1 MHMPVTDDQVATLRA
16 LLAGDFGEHGRL
28 RAQLDLEADR
38 EGYSALIAA
47 AFFEAADR
55 RFAASHA
62 KADIVEFVASAR
74 ATTPGTA
81 EKIDPVLA
89 ERMIRGVFQNESLGD
104 VPDQLVVETQL
115 LLLAALVAEGRF
127 GAGELDGF
135 MAESRKLADRWIS

>member
-1 MHMPVTDDQVATLRA
+1 MPVTDHQVATLRA
-16 LLAGDFGEHGRL
+16 LLASDFDEHARL
-28 RAQLDLEADR
+28 RAQLDQDADR

-55 RFAASHA
+55 RFAASHSNA
-62 KADIVEFVASAR
+62 NIVEFVASAR
-74 ATTPGTA
+74 ASSEGAA

-89 ERMIRGVFQNESLGD
+89 ERMIRGVFAEEIIGD
-104 VPDQLVVETQL
+104 VPDQVVVETQL